1 MRSAFRRATIAAL
14 VVAFL
19 APGLIHARP
28 FDRSSGRSHAVSDVA
43 RDGGFFSMV
52 WNLLANLWPGSGAG
66 LADSAAVSADT
77 TPPPPPSTAT
87 ATATTPPPP
96 PDNGGHL
103 DPAG

>member
-1 MRSAFRRATIAAL
+1 MRPAFRRAAIVAL

-28 FDRSSGRSHAVSDVA
+28 FDGSMGAISAASDVS

-52 WNLLANLWPGSGAG
+52 WNLLAKLWSERGVGAAGSPTVAK
-66 LADSAAVSADT
+66 DAAPPVST
-77 TPPPPPSTAT
+77 TA
-87 ATATTPPPP
+87 ATPPPP

-103 DPAG
+103 DPSG

>member
-28 FDRSSGRSHAVSDVA
+28 FNGSSGKVDAVSDVA

-52 WNLLANLWPGSGAG
+52 WNLLANPWGSAGLVGSLFVANDTVPPSPTSGA
-66 LADSAAVSADT
+66 A
-77 TPPPPPSTAT
+77 
-87 ATATTPPPP
+87 ATTPPPP
-96 PDNGGHL
+96 PDDNGGRL
-103 DPAG
+103 DPVG

>member
-28 FDRSSGRSHAVSDVA
+28 LNRPSGMSHTMSDVA

-52 WNLLANLWPGSGAG
+52 WNLLTNPWGGVGLIGSVAN
-66 LADSAAVSADT
+66 DT
-77 TPPPPPSTAT
+77 VPPPPAGSS
-87 ATATTPPPP
+87 ATTPPPP
-96 PDNGGHL
+96 PDDNGGHL
-103 DPAG
+103 DPVG